1 MKRRRRLLVLALVLA
16 FVLVAYG
23 LLGSGRAGLTVPQRL
38 KETAATVR
46 QSLSAGAAR
55 LFTRTS
61 SDARTPGESTVTPHI
76 AVYFAPAPLETPG
89 GVDDALLTFLQGA
102 KKSLFCAFYELQW
115 NEAAKVLITQ
125 HRAGVAVKIVSD
137 SDYAAREAVQL
148 CMDAGIPVVVD
159 KRNAFMH
166 NKFCVADGERVWTGS
181 TNVTQNCLYRN
192 DNNALMIASPQ
203 IAANYSA
210 EFGEMFAD
218 GKFGPRSPKS
228 TAYPVVV
235 VDGISIECYFA
246 PEDKVQKEIVSEIDA
261 AGENV
266 DVMAFSFT
274 ADDIAEA
281 LARRMDKGVKVRA
294 LFETR
299 NASSQYSDDDFLA
312 RQGAQVV
319 MDRNSNTMHN
329 KVIIIDGETVI
340 TGSYNF
346 SKAAEKDN
354 DENALIV
361 HSPEVAKRYTQQF
374 ERLIK

>member
-1 MKRRRRLLVLALVLA
+1 MLALVLA
-16 FVLVAYG
+16 FALVVYG
-23 LLGSGRAGLTVPQRL
+23 LLGSDRAGLTVPQRV
-38 KETAATVR
+38 KESAASVR
-46 QSLSAGAAR
+46 RNLSERAAR

-61 SDARTPGESTVTPHI
+61 SSSIASREGTVTPHI
-76 AVYFAPAPLETPG
+76 AVYFAPAPLDTPG
-89 GVDDALLTFLQGA
+89 GVDDALLAFLQAA
-102 KKSLFCAFYELQW
+102 KKSLFCAFYDLQW
-115 NEAAKVLITQ
+115 NQAAKVLIAQ

-148 CMDAGIPVVVD
+148 CMDAGIPVVFD

-181 TNVTQNCLYRN
+181 TNVTQNCLFRN
-192 DNNALMIASPQ
+192 DNNALLIASPEL
-203 IAANYSA
+203 AADYSA

-218 GKFGPRSPKS
+218 GKFGPRSPRG
-228 TAYPVVV
+228 TTYPVVV

-261 AGENV
+261 ADRNV
-266 DVMAFSFT
+266 DIMAFSFT

-281 LARRMDKGVKVRA
+281 LARRMNKGVKVRA

-319 MDRNSNTMHN
+319 MDPNSSAMHH

-346 SKAAEKDN
+346 SNAAEKDN
-354 DENALIV
+354 DENALIL
-361 HSPEVAKRYTQQF
+361 HSPEVAKRYEQQF
-374 ERLIK
+374 ERLIR